1 MATDINP
8 APTLVSFEQALAAV
22 KEVVAADPFR
32 MEPYRKMAFWAR
44 IGQLSA
50 ANGKT
55 GFYNKAREEFA
66 ALYNDPRRP
75 PDFTGTMD
83 ALAKVFVDADAKAAA
98 A

>member
-8 APTLVSFEQALAAV
+8 APTLVSFEEALAVV
-22 KEVVAADPFR
+22 KEVVATDPFR

-44 IGQLSA
+44 IGHLAA
-50 ANGKT
+50 ANGKSDR
-55 GFYNKAREEFA
+55 YNHAREEFA
-66 ALYNDPRRP
+66 SLFNDPRRP

>member
-1 MATDINP
+1 MATNINP

-22 KEVVAADPFR
+22 KEVVATDPFH

-50 ANGKT
+50 ANGKESI
-55 GFYNKAREEFA
+55 YNKAREEFA
-66 ALYNDPRRP
+66 ALYDDPRRP

-83 ALAKVFVDADAKAAA
+83 ALAKVFVEQDAKEAAA
-98 A
+98 